1 MIGGYVR
8 NAMSH
13 PVVAGGAGFLI
24 GWHALSGSLFA
35 GLLMGG
41 TIGAALQARRM
52 QAAKEAA
59 SQAAITAAQQ
69 CGDPNNP
76 ECVSQAKSAAVTAG
90 QAVLVRHGVLPVWV
104 AVTIAAL
111 VAALVILATKQ

>member
-1 MIGGYVR
+1 MIGGYIK

-41 TIGAALQARRM
+41 TIGAALQARKM
-52 QAAKEAA
+52 QAAEEAA
-59 SQAAITAAQQ
+59 SQAAITTAQR

-76 ECVSQAKSAAVTAG
+76 ECVAEAKTAAIAAG
-90 QAVLVRHGVLPVWV
+90 QAALARHGVLPVRV
-104 AVTIAAL
+104 AVALAFAA
-111 VAALVILATKQ
+111 AFIVIWATTK